1 MKLFKIENWEVKVED
16 AVWTLSAFKKLLDRD
31 KTKGKEIAFKEI
43 AFIYHYT
50 DIRSDYM
57 YLTDEKKRAK
67 EVAKDVGLSD
77 KWKLDNLIQEAIDL
91 YRERSTTVLEK
102 LYQSAQKSAN
112 DISNY
117 LDKTDVLLS
126 ERDEKG
132 KPVNTINSITAA
144 LKTIPDIMKNNTA
157 AYQELIKEKIST
169 EGKNKGQQQMGM
181 FEDGL

>member
-1 MKLFKIENWEVKVED
+1 MKLFKVEDWEVKVQEE
-16 AVWTLSAFKKLLDRD
+16 VWTIDAFKALLTRD

-43 AFIYHYT
+43 AFIYHYA

-57 YLTDEKKRAK
+57 YITDEKKRVK
-67 EVAKDVGLSD
+67 EVSKDVGLPDNWVYD
-77 KWKLDNLIQEAIDL
+77 KVMKDAVDL
-91 YRERSTTVLEK
+91 YKERSTTVLEK

-112 DISNY
+112 DISEY
-117 LDKTDVLLS
+117 LDKTDKLLA

-157 AYQELIKEKIST
+157 AYQELIKEKITT
-169 EGKNKGQQQMGM
+169 EGKSKGQQQMGI